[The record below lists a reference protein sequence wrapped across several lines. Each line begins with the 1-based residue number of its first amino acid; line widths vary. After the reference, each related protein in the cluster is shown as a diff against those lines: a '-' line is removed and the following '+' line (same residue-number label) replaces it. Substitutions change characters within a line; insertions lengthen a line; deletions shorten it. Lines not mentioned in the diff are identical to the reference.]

1 MINLE
6 KLAPIL
12 KAYKADFQG
21 NWKDEIYK
29 WQAVK
34 WFQDNWDI
42 NADNFGDMFNYAT
55 EKHYN
60 LLSIAHSF
68 PRGMIIDFAKA
79 DDSATRE
86 MFRTLFD
93 DSVKIVDR
101 IEAFQ
106 ASANAMLAKY
116 GDGRWKN
123 HYQNTNAI
131 STYLWLKFPNK
142 YYIYRYEYCKEIAQE
157 LNENAI
163 PKRDGK
169 AKNVS
174 DCYSFYDEIR
184 NILKNDSDIKH
195 LIQQSLAPD
204 CYEDSELVTAT
215 VDFVYYFST
224 RYNKWGPLD
233 YTPGLSVQ
241 DWQNLLHDPSVFS
254 EHSLQIVAR
263 MKDIGGHATCKQL
276 STKYGEESNFY
287 NSGSSTLAQR
297 IAEKTHCPIYETDDD
312 KKKWWPILYTG
323 RQAKKNEDGGFVW
336 RLRPE
341 LQDALDLTDLSGI
354 SLYAKA
360 VPAEGTP
367 VRSYWWLTAN
377 PSIWSLASMK
387 TGDEQSYTLYND
399 NGHKRRM
406 YQNFLDVKPGDDVIC
421 YESTPALRISAL
433 GQITKAS
440 NGSEIYFKKTEDLM
454 SPISFSEINE
464 CPELQNMEFKKQ
476 AYRGSLFKLTKD
488 EHDVIMDII
497 REANPIRRTEKTD
510 FYSDKNFLSE
520 VYMDEQ
526 DYKRLRSLLE
536 EKKNVILQGAPG
548 VGKTFAAKR
557 LAYSIMG
564 EKDNSRIKLIQ
575 FHQNYSYEDFIMGY
589 RPNEKGGFQLEY
601 GVFYRFCKMA
611 ESDPDPQRKYFLIID
626 EINRGNLS
634 KIFGELLMLMENR
647 HRNDYASLAYTGE
660 SFSVPDNLY
669 IVGMMNT
676 ADRSIA
682 MIDHA
687 LRRRFGFFTMKPAF
701 GTKAFVKYLDKVG
714 NAKLNKLISAMR
726 ELNEDIT
733 KSIGK
738 GFVIGHSYFCEK
750 DKKDLT
756 DDLLDAIVDFEIIP
770 TLEEYWYDD
779 SDKVDYWIKQLK
791 SAIQ

>member
-12 KAYKADFQG
+12 KAYQADFQN
-21 NWKDEIYK
+21 NWKDEVYK
-29 WQAVK
+29 WKAVK

-42 NADNFGDMFNYAT
+42 NAENFGDMFNYAT

-86 MFRTLFD
+86 MFRALFN

-106 ASANAMLAKY
+106 TAANAMLAKY

-157 LNENAI
+157 VNEDAI

-184 NILKNDSDIKH
+184 NILKNDNDIKH
-195 LIQQSLAPD
+195 LIQQSLDPD
-204 CYEDSELVTAT
+204 CYEDPELVTAT

-241 DWQNLLHDPSVFS
+241 DWQNVLQDQSVFTD
-254 EHSLQIVAR
+254 HSLQIMAR
-263 MKDIGGHATCKQL
+263 MKDIGGQATCKQL
-276 STKYGEESNFY
+276 SAKYGEESNFY
-287 NSGSSTLAQR
+287 NSGSSALAQR
-297 IAEKTHCPIYETDDD
+297 VAEKTHCPVYETDDD

-323 RQAKKNEDGGFVW
+323 RQAKKNEDGGFIW

-341 LQDALDLTDLSGI
+341 LQDALDIVDLSGVP
-354 SLYAKA
+354 LYAKT
-360 VPAEGTP
+360 VSEESSSGQG
-367 VRSYWWLTAN
+367 YWWLTSN

-387 TGDEQSYTLYND
+387 VGEEQFYTLCND
-399 NGHKRRM
+399 NGHKRRV
-406 YQNFLDVKPGDDVIC
+406 YQNFLDVKPGDAVVC
-421 YESTPALRISAL
+421 YESTPAMRISAL

-440 NGSEIYFKKTEDLM
+440 DGTEIRFKKTEDLM
-454 SPISFSEINE
+454 SPISFSEIND
-464 CPELQNMEFKKQ
+464 CQELQNMEFIKQ

-488 EHDVIMDII
+488 EYDVIMDII
-497 REANPIRRTEKTD
+497 REANPIRRAGKTD
-510 FYSDKNFLSE
+510 LYSDKDFLAD
-520 VYMDEQ
+520 VYMDEP
-526 DYKRLRSLLE
+526 DYKRLRGLLD
-536 EKKNVILQGAPG
+536 EKKNIILQGAPG

-564 EKDNSRIKLIQ
+564 EKDDSRIKLIQ

-611 ESDPDPQRKYFLIID
+611 ESDPDPKRKYFLIID

-647 HRNDYASLAYTGE
+647 HRNDFASLAYTGE
-660 SFSVPDNLY
+660 SFSVPENLY
-669 IVGMMNT
+669 IIGMMNT

-701 GTKAFVKYLDKVG
+701 GAKAFVKYLDSIG
-714 NAKLNKLISAMR
+714 NSKLNKLISTIQ
-726 ELNEDIT
+726 ELNGEIT
-733 KSIGK
+733 KSLGK

-750 DKKDLT
+750 DKKSLT
-756 DDLLDAIVDFEIIP
+756 DNLLDSVVDFEIIP
-770 TLEEYWYDD
+770 TLEEYWFDD
-779 SDKVDYWIKQLK
+779 SDKVDYWSKQLK
-791 SAIQ
+791 SAIH